1 MNADPEGLQ
10 CVYCHTEV
18 KQESRPQMVCGQC
31 GAVYPVVNG
40 IPIMTRRARHV
51 VAAYAKNV
59 IATREKMGNRREQLV
74 QLSKVTDWELSSRS
88 RRMVDAISSNIA
100 LMNEQCR
107 PIVEY
112 VGNENSLD
120 DMIAWVVVQGG
131 YDYIKLLPYFYQDWC
146 GTAQYAEVVQHVE
159 SALAKYCNDRES
171 LVVLGAGACGLP
183 HSLSHNF
190 ERSYA
195 VDLALPSLLTAK
207 NLIGGA
213 GFSMHLEMAGWKRVE
228 VSPPAAEPR
237 NGIRIVAANV
247 MSTPFPDESQSLVV
261 TQYLLDIVPNVEWFM
276 DEVYRI
282 LKPGEVWIKFSKPF
296 SWPGDPEGLGPRMLP
311 EVPSILQ
318 ALAFGVQQ
326 ADMVRFDMLSMENV
340 YEGGDRSDEEVHVF
354 VARKEH
360 RDVAEVRRNVS
371 GRMRSERDRAWH
383 QVPRLVKFR
392 DIAVVQNKRYGVIG
406 LENIDGVEM
415 MGGFLPVTRE
425 FVPTVNAL
433 FDGIDGKRTVREL
446 WQRVRDQGV
455 CLSRQDFIELIYCLN
470 SDYFV
475 LEMYD

>member
-1 MNADPEGLQ
+1 MNVNSEGLQ

-18 KQESRPQMVCGQC
+18 KQESRTQMVCGQC

-40 IPIMTRRARHV
+40 IPIMTRRARQV

-59 IATREKMGNRREQLV
+59 IATREKMENRREQLV
-74 QLSKVTDWELSSRS
+74 QVGKATDHALSSRS

-107 PIVEY
+107 PIFEY
-112 VGNENSLD
+112 VGNDKSLD

-146 GTAQYAEVVQHVE
+146 GTDQYAEVVRHAE
-159 SALAKYCNDRES
+159 SALAKYCYDRVS

-207 NLIGGA
+207 NLIGGS
-213 GFSMHLEMAGWKRVE
+213 GFSMRLEKAGWKKVE
-228 VSPPAAEPR
+228 VSAPAESR
-237 NGIRIVAANV
+237 NSIRFVAANV
-247 MSTPFPDESQSLVV
+247 MNTPFADESQSLVV
-261 TQYLLDIVPNVEWFM
+261 TQYLLDIVPNAEWFM
-276 DEVYRI
+276 HEVYRI
-282 LKPGEVWIKFSKPF
+282 LEPGGVWLSVSKPF
-296 SWPGDPEGLGPRMLP
+296 SWPDDPEGLGARMLA

-318 ALAFGVQQ
+318 ALGFGVQQ
-326 ADMVRFDMLSMENV
+326 ADMVRFRMLSMEDV

-354 VARKEH
+354 VAQKEH
-360 RDVAEVRRNVS
+360 REVAGVGRSVR

-383 QVPRLVKFR
+383 QVPRLVKVR
-392 DIAVVQNKRYGVIG
+392 DVAVVQKKRYGVNG

-415 MGGFLPVTRE
+415 MGGFLPVARE
-425 FVPTVNAL
+425 FMPIVNAL

-446 WQRVRDQGV
+446 WHGVRDQGV
-455 CLSRQDFIELIYCLN
+455 DLSSQDFMELICCLN
-470 SDYFV
+470 GEYFV
-475 LEMYD
+475 LELYD